1 MVGMSEKLSEE
12 SVLLIMQSVPCGALL
27 MQCAG
32 GQAGVVNANQNML
45 DILGYARKD
54 FFARHAEN
62 CKSLFSKEDLPQ
74 ILALFEN
81 YDENAQNDSP
91 KLQLKL
97 KKSDGSICHFDSRF
111 SFVNAENYEQPLLL
125 GIFEDISELIE
136 EKHSVE
142 QKNKLISKSKDLL
155 IQELEYERSI
165 KRINAEFYEYII
177 EADLTNN
184 VLIGKDSASFL
195 SDLGVTE
202 EILIYDECLK
212 IIGEQNIHQNYRK
225 QYYEL
230 FNRKNLMKSF
240 DDDQNTVHLQCL
252 ATDNDGLSFYWLEIT
267 GKVFVHPMT
276 QTLRLITYRR
286 NIDKLKRNEIT
297 LLEKAQRDSQTLLYN
312 KRTTETMIEEFF
324 AGSGKHGKHAF
335 MMIDL
340 DNFKKVNDSLGHAFG
355 DKVIIEFSDEMK
367 KAFRSDDI
375 LGRIGGDE
383 FLILIKN
390 YGRIDTLKKRIHEL
404 CARMIKVYDGR
415 VDKYTV
421 SASLGV
427 SLYPDDGK
435 TYRELQE
442 KADDALYYSKGH
454 GKSTCTF
461 YCAELDSDNTSFF
474 RERDLSELINSS
486 TDGVAKFAFDDGLSL
501 LFFNRKFLELF
512 GYEKSSFANGEK
524 PRTADS
530 LMAEERAAFFGI
542 LQEAYAK
549 QQIFNSILHIQ
560 SKGGKVLSV
569 RVKGMFTE
577 EKHLE
582 KFPVF
587 YVLFTDV
594 TDLVELNEKL
604 SIQQEKM
611 GIINDMTEDILYEYD
626 PTEHRLS
633 ILGKKTEDLMNINSS
648 NIFPSR
654 EYLCPA
660 DIYAKN
666 EKIILEVFKEKKDD
680 YAESIYLY
688 HNKKGLVPFV
698 LFGKKVNSSIE
709 NQKTVIGKLVCKEE
723 EMRQRIE
730 LDTNKRMLAGLSRI
744 STLLISSFLGS
755 FEERLQ
761 RSLAVLG
768 EILHLDSVSIWRY
781 DRDDNDCFY
790 SIMIYEWTQQIE
802 SRRGMIVHDRQFS
815 PELLAE
821 VRDFQ
826 MRNMPYIY
834 NKNKMSSACD
844 LEFMNRRGMFS
855 ICSMPFFIDGE
866 LWGFIDLGSCVSS
879 LNYTD
884 HQIDILKMNSSLLI
898 SSIQERLSSC

>member
-1 MVGMSEKLSEE
+1 MVGTEEKLGEE
-12 SVLLIMQSVPCGALL
+12 EISLIMQSVPCGALL
-27 MQCAG
+27 FRLAN
-32 GQAGVVNANQNML
+32 GQLGVANANRNML
-45 DILGYARKD
+45 DSLG
-54 FFARHAEN
+54 FARNDFLIRNAEN
-62 CKSLFSKEDLPQ
+62 CKNLLSREETAKIVSLFECSGETASL
-74 ILALFEN
+74 
-81 YDENAQNDSP
+81 
-91 KLQLKL
+91 KLQLKF
-97 KKSDGSICHFDSRF
+97 KNSTGNVCHFDSRF
-111 SFVNAENYEQPLLL
+111 SFVNAKNEDSPLLL
-125 GIFEDISELIE
+125 GIFEDISEIIE

-142 QKNKLISKSKDLL
+142 QKNKLISKSKVLL
-155 IQELEYERSI
+155 MQELEYERSI
-165 KRINAEFYEYII
+165 KRINAEFYEYIN
-177 EADLTNN
+177 EADLTKG
-184 VLIGKDSASFL
+184 VMIGRDSADFL
-195 SDLGVTE
+195 HDMGVSE
-202 EILIYDECLK
+202 ENLDYDECLK
-212 IIGEQNIHQNYRK
+212 QIGEKNIHQNNRK
-225 QYYEL
+225 QYFEIFSRENL
-230 FNRKNLMKSF
+230 IKCFNE
-240 DDDQNTVHLQCL
+240 DQKTVHLQCL
-252 ATDNDGLSFYWLEIT
+252 ATDDNGLSYYWLEIT
-267 GKVFVHPMT
+267 GKIFLHPMT

-312 KRTTETMIEEFF
+312 KRTTETMVEEFF
-324 AGSGKHGKHAF
+324 AGSGKHGKHAL

-367 KAFRSDDI
+367 QAFRSDDI

-404 CARMIKVYDGR
+404 CAKMIKVYDGR
-415 VDKYTV
+415 IDKYTV

-427 SLYPDDGK
+427 ALYPEDGR

-442 KADDALYYSKGH
+442 KADNALYYSKGH

-512 GYEKSSFANGEK
+512 GYEKSSFANGDK
-524 PRTADS
+524 PQAAKMLS
-530 LMAEERAAFFGI
+530 LEERAEFFGI

-549 QQIFNSILHIQ
+549 RQIFNSILRIPTQ
-560 SKGGKVLSV
+560 NGKVLSV

-577 EKHLE
+577 ELHLE
-582 KFPVF
+582 KVPVF
-587 YVLFTDV
+587 YCLFMDV

-626 PTEHRLS
+626 PHEHQLS
-633 ILGKKTEDLMNINSS
+633 ILGKKTEDLMNINST
-648 NIFPSR
+648 NMFPSR

-666 EKIILEVFKEKKDD
+666 EKLILEIFSEKKDS
-680 YAESIYLY
+680 YAESLYLY
-688 HNKKGLVPFV
+688 HNKKGQVPFV
-698 LFGKKVNSSIE
+698 LYGKKVNSTIE

-723 EMRQRIE
+723 EMRQRLE

-768 EILHLDSVSIWRY
+768 EILNLDSVSIWRY
-781 DRDDNDCFY
+781 DRDDNGCFY
-790 SIMIYEWTQQIE
+790 SIMIYEWTQEIE
-802 SRRGMIVHDRQFS
+802 SHRGMIVADNQFS
-815 PELLAE
+815 SELLAE

-826 MRNMPYIY
+826 MHNRPYIY

-844 LEFMNRRGMFS
+844 LEVMNRRGMFS

-866 LWGFIDLGSCVSS
+866 LWGFIDLGSCVRS

-884 HQIDILKMNSSLLI
+884 HQIDILKMNSALLI
-898 SSIQERLSSC
+898 ASIQERLYS